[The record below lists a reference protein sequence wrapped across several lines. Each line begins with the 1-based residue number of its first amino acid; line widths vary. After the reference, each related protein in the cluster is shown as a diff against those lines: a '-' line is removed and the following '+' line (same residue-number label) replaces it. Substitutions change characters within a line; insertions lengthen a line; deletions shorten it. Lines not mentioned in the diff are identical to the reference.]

1 MLEVS
6 NLTLWRGHTLL
17 FEQLSFRVQ
26 SGAALILRG
35 PNGAGKTSLLRVLC
49 GLTRPEEGNI
59 SLNGVRQPEG
69 LRGLVAYSGHQP
81 GLNIDLTVRQNLMFY
96 ARLSNRHDDWPSLLA
111 ALGLHHRVDLEVRH
125 LSAGQKRRAAMARV
139 LLSGAPVW
147 LLDEPFT
154 NLDSAGRRLIEDH
167 IGAHLASGGMAVVAA
182 HDEIRVPDERSAV
195 LLMGVS

>member
-1 MLEVS
+1 MLEAS

-26 SGAALILRG
+26 SGSALFLRG

-49 GLTRPEEGNI
+49 GLTRPEEGHI
-59 SLNGVRQPEG
+59 SWNAVQQPDG

-81 GLNIDLTVRQNLMFY
+81 GLNIDLTVRQNLTFY
-96 ARLSNRHDDWPSLLA
+96 ARLSHVERDWPSVVA
-111 ALGLHHRVDLEVRH
+111 ALGLDRCADLEVRH

-139 LLSGAPVW
+139 LLSGAPLW

-154 NLDSAGRRLIEDH
+154 NLDSAGRRFIEELIC
-167 IGAHLASGGMAVVAA
+167 AHLASGGIAIVAA
-182 HDEIRVPDERSAV
+182 HDAMRVPDERSTN
-195 LLMGVS
+195 LIMGGG

>member
-1 MLEVS
+1 MLEAS

-17 FEQLSFRVQ
+17 FKQLFFRVQ
-26 SGAALILRG
+26 SGAALFLRG

-49 GLTRPEEGNI
+49 GLTRPEEGTI
-59 SLNGVRQPEG
+59 SWNAVRQPDG

-96 ARLSNRHDDWPSLLA
+96 ARLSRGARDWPSVVA
-111 ALGLHHRVDLEVRH
+111 ALGLERCADLEVRH

-139 LLSGAPVW
+139 LLSEAPVW

-154 NLDSAGRRLIEDH
+154 NLDSAGRRLIEEL
-167 IGAHLASGGMAVVAA
+167 ICAHLASGGMAIVAA
-182 HDEIRVPDERSAV
+182 HDAMRVPDERSSI
-195 LLMGVS
+195 LMMGGG